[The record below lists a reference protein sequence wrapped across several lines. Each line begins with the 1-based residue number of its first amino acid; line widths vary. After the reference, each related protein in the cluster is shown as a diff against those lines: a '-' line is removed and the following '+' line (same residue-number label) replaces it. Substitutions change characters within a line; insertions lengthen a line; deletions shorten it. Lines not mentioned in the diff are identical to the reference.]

1 MLGERSMV
9 IPIELTP
16 ALETQLRDQAQQL
29 GIAPEML
36 ARLAVEDLLE
46 RQLPDFREAAKRVL
60 DKNRELYERLA

>member
-1 MLGERSMV
+1 MV

-16 ALETQLRDQAQQL
+16 ALETRLRHEAQQL
-29 GIAPEML
+29 GIPPEML

-46 RQLPDFREAAKRVL
+46 RQQQDFREAAQRVL